1 VTKIVIIGIGIAVII
16 GIVAVLAV
24 TSMQLSNTESI
35 SDKIVDETIPEEET
49 VIEETTPEEETVIE
63 ETTPEEETEVG
74 GRELSVELTESINLK
89 SP

>member
-1 VTKIVIIGIGIAVII
+1 MTKIVIIGIGIAVII

-49 VIEETTPEEETVIE
+49 VIEETTPEEET
-63 ETTPEEETEVG
+63 EVG